1 MVSKKEFPYLHQL
14 QAALPYWLLQ
24 QQEAQLEQV
33 KEKPTFQSRTSDI
46 DYYYRNKKDSF
57 EKGRGICNEKK
68 HLEDNEKSAKTCSKR
83 ASFN

>member
-33 KEKPTFQSRTSDI
+33 KEKPTF
-46 DYYYRNKKDSF
+46 
-57 EKGRGICNEKK
+57 
-68 HLEDNEKSAKTCSKR
+68 
-83 ASFN
+83 